1 MYELT
6 NGAIPSKIK
15 CLVSRCIRSKKRL
28 DVTVAGEPPCFPY
41 IPERTVKPAKCEEM
55 VVRAF
60 FIEYTQSDAIY
71 PLRQRAACSTANIQ
85 PFYSFAVSL
94 VVWHAPHLL
103 GSCVFAEDAFVIAFA
118 IAMCDELL
126 TFLFPAG

>member
-1 MYELT
+1 MLPIYPRKDRKTSENAKKWWCERFLSSTLT
-6 NGAIPSKIK
+6 
-15 CLVSRCIRSKKRL
+15 
-28 DVTVAGEPPCFPY
+28 
-41 IPERTVKPAKCEEM
+41 
-55 VVRAF
+55 
-60 FIEYTQSDAIY
+60 SDAIY

-126 TFLFPAG
+126 TFLFPGG